1 MHLKRVCVPVVAGV
15 CVCVCLAE
23 MFVDLIMNMCLYLCV
38 CMCLC
43 GCVSYAGSLRG
54 SSALM
59 CGCSDAEL
67 VLSRQPASCV
77 NTHAFSDTHTQMICL
92 LCCIFIFILHFT

>member
-1 MHLKRVCVPVVAGV
+1 M
-15 CVCVCLAE
+15 CLAE

-77 NTHAFSDTHTQMICL
+77 NTHAFSDTHTHTDDLSVMLHIYIYTAFYL
-92 LCCIFIFILHFT
+92 REIFPFL